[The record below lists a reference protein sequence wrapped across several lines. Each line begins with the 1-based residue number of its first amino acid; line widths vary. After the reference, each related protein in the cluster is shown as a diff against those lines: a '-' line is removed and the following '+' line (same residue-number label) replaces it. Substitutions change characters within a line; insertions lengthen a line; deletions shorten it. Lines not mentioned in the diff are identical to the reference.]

1 MRNPFR
7 SEAEAFRFV
16 WLTIGYF
23 ALIVIASL
31 VNRWLGVAVFVVL
44 TAVVAWWL
52 FSHGDAKETSRQ
64 TPAPSPPDEHRILVA
79 ANETVGGPELLSE
92 ISKRAGDRHARVLV
106 VCPALNSPLRHWA
119 NDEEQ
124 ARTDAQQRLESSVA
138 SMRATGLD
146 VEGEVGDGDPIQ
158 AIEDAVRTFQ
168 PDELIISTHP
178 PGRSHWLE
186 RGVVE
191 KARSRFDMP
200 LIHVVVDLDADGDD
214 SQPR

>member
-1 MRNPFR
+1 M
-7 SEAEAFRFV
+7 
-16 WLTIGYF
+16 
-23 ALIVIASL
+23 IASL
-31 VNRWLGVAVFVVL
+31 INRWLGVAVFVVL

-52 FSHGDAKETSRQ
+52 FSHGDPKETSRQ

-92 ISKRAGDRHARVLV
+92 IRKRAGDRQARVLV

-124 ARTDAQQRLESSVA
+124 ARTEAQERLEASVA

-146 VEGEVGDGDPIQ
+146 VEGEVGDGDPVQ

-214 SQPR
+214 SLPS

>member
-1 MRNPFR
+1 M
-7 SEAEAFRFV
+7 
-16 WLTIGYF
+16 
-23 ALIVIASL
+23 
-31 VNRWLGVAVFVVL
+31 
-44 TAVVAWWL
+44 
-52 FSHGDAKETSRQ
+52 
-64 TPAPSPPDEHRILVA
+64 
-79 ANETVGGPELLSE
+79 
-92 ISKRAGDRHARVLV
+92 LV

-214 SQPR
+214 SQPS